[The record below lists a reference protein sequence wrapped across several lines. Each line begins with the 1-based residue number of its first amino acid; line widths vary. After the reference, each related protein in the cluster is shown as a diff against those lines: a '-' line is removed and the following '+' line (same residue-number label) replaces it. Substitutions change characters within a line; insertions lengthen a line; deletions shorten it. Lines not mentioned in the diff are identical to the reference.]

1 MNWTVKR
8 DESFGAHNDSPRIYD
23 KNCVLKIYIYIYI
36 SERKD
41 FYRSRTRPLIF
52 TFQILEIYYPMRIV
66 KSAGMDGLEFER
78 NVVKNKKEKSWETMI
93 EKFSR
98 FYLYRLEFFPSIS
111 SETRNNTTI
120 VMIFFPPGS
129 KIVSLNSLWRKYGE
143 GGEGAIT
150 RAIEEGVHARYPV
163 LRQSSRSEPWRQ

>member
-1 MNWTVKR
+1 
-8 DESFGAHNDSPRIYD
+8 
-23 KNCVLKIYIYIYI
+23 
-36 SERKD
+36 
-41 FYRSRTRPLIF
+41 
-52 TFQILEIYYPMRIV
+52 MRIV

-120 VMIFFPPGS
+120 VMIFFSPWFKDRFS
-129 KIVSLNSLWRKYGE
+129 KLPMENTERE
-143 GGEGAIT
+143 GRG
-150 RAIEEGVHARYPV
+150 R
-163 LRQSSRSEPWRQ
+163 